1 MRSPWGIYWLLVA
14 LTLALYG
21 VMVAWSL
28 PVIAAAAGGLMPFDM
43 RPGGYSF
50 AEAKAFL
57 AALSADGRAFYLG
70 VQHRLDTAYPAML
83 AVVLALGG
91 FGLAGV
97 GARRWLA
104 RLIAL
109 AAMIGAAADYLENR
123 AVAAMLNAGPDGLAP
138 DMVAFASRWTLLKS
152 GATTVAMVLLLV
164 LLLLWF
170 LRRGRKRGQAG

>member
-1 MRSPWGIYWLLVA
+1 MLVA